1 MNLNFQVLTSIR
13 VKNMNLTVQFLEELI
28 KNSKKDGYIYAK
40 IIKFGKEDIYNVI
53 NSSPNPIKLAL
64 IIDKNSEKKMK
75 TSELLNLLDDYSEM
89 TNIELI
95 QMQSSIFISEIYDV
109 NEGYIQD
116 DNIYLVVKK

>member
-1 MNLNFQVLTSIR
+1 
-13 VKNMNLTVQFLEELI
+13 MNLTVQFLEKLI

-53 NSSPNPIKLAL
+53 NSTPNPIKLAL

>member
-1 MNLNFQVLTSIR
+1 
-13 VKNMNLTVQFLEELI
+13 MNLTVQFLEELI
-28 KNSKKDGYIYAK
+28 KNSNKNGYIYAK

-53 NSSPNPIKLAL
+53 NSSSNPIKLAL